1 MENIKRKKI
10 GLALGGGGARGL
22 AHVGVIRALERAG
35 VSIDYIAGTSMG
47 ALVGGL
53 YATTRDLDLLEET
66 FRKLDHKDIFP
77 LAHLITKRDGVLFR
91 NHEIADAV
99 EARFKNK
106 NIEQCEIPF
115 VAIATDVQNGDTVI
129 MDSGPLAKAIHAS
142 IALPVMFQ
150 PVQRDKRL
158 LMDGGFS
165 NPVPADVV
173 RKMGAE
179 YVIAVDVTSQW
190 VNIADQVV
198 NWRNLYSVIS
208 NALSAV
214 EYQISRQILKEAD
227 IVLRPP
233 VLNYD
238 WLAFDRAEDLIIAGE
253 DEARNRLGEI
263 CDASGYPR
271 PPQTMFDKF
280 IDFIRDGK

>member
-1 MENIKRKKI
+1 MEQVKRKKI

-35 VSIDYIAGTSMG
+35 IQVDYIAGTSMG

-53 YATTRDLDLLEET
+53 YAATKDLDLLEDI
-66 FRKLDHKDIFP
+66 FRTLRHKDIFP
-77 LAHLITKRDGVLFR
+77 ITRLLSRHDGLLFR
-91 NHEIADAV
+91 NHEIADAI
-99 EARFKNK
+99 ESEFKNK
-106 NIEQCEIPF
+106 NIEHCEIPF
-115 VAIATDVQNGDTVI
+115 AAVATDVQNGDAII
-129 MDSGPLAKAIHAS
+129 MKEGSLTTAVRAS

-150 PVQRDKRL
+150 PVEREKKL

-165 NPVPADVV
+165 NPVPADIV
-173 RKMGAE
+173 RAMGAE

-198 NWRNLYSVIS
+198 NWRNIYSVIS

-227 IVLRPP
+227 VVIRPP

-238 WLAFDRAEDLIIAGE
+238 WLAFDRAEDLIASGE
-253 DEARNRLGEI
+253 AEARQHLTKI
-263 CDASGYPR
+263 CTDAGYPV
-271 PPQTMFDKF
+271 PEQTFFDQF
-280 IDFIRDGK
+280 IEFIRDGN